1 MNPDDEEGA
10 ALPTALETRDTADD
24 GRLAS
29 PSVARN
35 IDPIIAAF
43 TAMMPHKGVMLE
55 FGSGTG
61 EHATRLASA
70 LPDTFWLPGDP
81 DASARRSIAAWTAAL
96 HLKNVAPPHDLD
108 AASADWPN
116 RLTIH
121 APLSGVVSMNMIH
134 IAPIKAAM
142 GLLSG
147 AGRVLRNGGRL
158 FLYGPFARNG
168 AHTAPSNAEF
178 DASLKSRNADWGVR
192 DLDLEIAPL
201 AKTAGLIL
209 VATQAMPANNLSVAF
224 ENRG

>member
-1 MNPDDEEGA
+1 MKPDLQGA

-29 PSVARN
+29 PSVVRN
-35 IDPIIAAF
+35 IDPIVAAF

-81 DASARRSIAAWTAAL
+81 DPAARRSIAAWTTAL
-96 HLKNVAPPHDLD
+96 GLNNVAPPHDLD

-116 RLTIH
+116 SVPND
-121 APLSGVVSMNMIH
+121 APLNGVVSMNMIH
-134 IAPIKAAM
+134 IAPIKAAA
-142 GLLSG
+142 GLLAG
-147 AGRVLRNGGRL
+147 AGRALRDGGRL
-158 FLYGPFARNG
+158 FFYGPFARNG

-178 DASLKSRNADWGVR
+178 DASLKSRNPDWGVR
-192 DLDLEIAPL
+192 DLDLEIAPM
-201 AKTAGLIL
+201 AMAAGLVL
-209 VATQAMPANNLSVAF
+209 VETHAMPANNLSVVF
-224 ENRG
+224 ERRG